1 MRRMVKPWGQ
11 TALGKSAGMPLLL
24 LSMVL
29 AGGGTGLADQIRI
42 GAQGGLSIPNIRG
55 GDNEFS
61 RGYTSR
67 KGPFFG
73 LFAEFKLGPN
83 FSLRAEVNYASQGG
97 KRDGMQPVIIDLPG
111 LTLPPGLTLYADFH
125 NEAIL
130 DYIEVPLL
138 AGLTWGRKP
147 RLFINAGPY
156 VGFLVRAKSVTS
168 GLSTLYLD
176 NSGTPLLVPPDF
188 QPLPP
193 ISFDATIDSQE
204 DINDLS
210 AGITGG
216 IGVAMPAGP
225 GELILGVRFSLGL
238 TNIQT
243 DVKAY
248 GRNHTG
254 AVVLTI
260 GYAHALKRSR

>member
-1 MRRMVKPWGQ
+1 M
-11 TALGKSAGMPLLL
+11 LIIL

-29 AGGGTGLADQIRI
+29 AGGGTGPADQIQI
-42 GAQGGLSIPNIRG
+42 GAQGGLSIPNIRD

-73 LFAEFKLGPN
+73 LYAEFKLRPS

-97 KRDGMQPVIIDLPG
+97 KREGMQPVIIDLPG
-111 LTLPPGLTLYADFH
+111 LIIPPGLILYADFH

-138 AGLTWGRKP
+138 AELTWGRKP
-147 RLFINAGPY
+147 RFFINAGPY
-156 VGFLVRAKSVTS
+156 LGFLVRAKTVTS
-168 GLSTLYLD
+168 GLSTLYIDDLE
-176 NSGTPLLVPPDF
+176 TPLLVPPDF

-193 ISFDATIDSQE
+193 ISFDATTDSKQ
-204 DINDLS
+204 DINDLN
-210 AGITGG
+210 AGIAGG
-216 IGVAMPAGP
+216 IGLAMPAGP
-225 GELILGVRFSLGL
+225 GEIMLGLRFSLGL

-248 GRNHTG
+248 GENHTG
-254 AVVLTI
+254 AVVVTL
-260 GYAHALKRSR
+260 GYACTLRGGR